1 MSSQTAPGRTA
12 RPSRTSTPVFPT
24 VSTAITNPCL
34 SFLSPLRTMPAV
46 ANGRTGT
53 GIHCD
58 SKGNVYAGTNDGVHV
73 WNTSGKLLGKIYTG
87 IVAANFQFA
96 GEGRMVIMGKTKL
109 FYATLAASGVALQ

>member
-1 MSSQTAPGRTA
+1 ML
-12 RPSRTSTPVFPT
+12 VFQT
-24 VSTAITNPCL
+24 VSAAAAAPNTNV
-34 SFLSPLRTMPAV
+34 SFPSHNYLHQRRVTDLLL
-46 ANGRTGT
+46 

-73 WNTSGKLLGKIYTG
+73 WNNSGKLLGKIYTG

-96 GEGRMVIMGKTKL
+96 GEGRMIIMGKTKL

>member
-1 MSSQTAPGRTA
+1 MGHH
-12 RPSRTSTPVFPT
+12 
-24 VSTAITNPCL
+24 
-34 SFLSPLRTMPAV
+34 PLL
-46 ANGRTGT
+46 

-73 WNTSGKLLGKIYTG
+73 WNNSGKLLGKIYTG

-96 GEGRMVIMGKTKL
+96 GEGRMIIMGKTKL